1 MCTAHVHSSIA
12 LLLGA
17 DTFYAAQTSSTKYK
31 RMSAGCAVAGGCIY
45 IAGGHNLDHYLN
57 SIERYDPRTPKWKL
71 VRSHATQHAGGT
83 QQLAAPASDVSGWCS
98 RQQLT
103 PVMCLQTSLGS
114 KLQLCACRQTGHC
127 HQLCWA
133 AHSRDWGGHPTA
145 CCLHA
150 PSLSPAPYNRGW
162 PTWSR
167 APSTTYPDIPL
178 WPHRREA
185 AQGKVPTCR
194 LCAAARP

>member
-1 MCTAHVHSSIA
+1 MLALSLHAMRGHPPKFCIQSLKLLCVPSTPCMACFKTTCTAHVHSSIA

-83 QQLAAPASDVSGWCS
+83 Q
-98 RQQLT
+98 
-103 PVMCLQTSLGS
+103 
-114 KLQLCACRQTGHC
+114 H
-127 HQLCWA
+127 
-133 AHSRDWGGHPTA
+133 
-145 CCLHA
+145 
-150 PSLSPAPYNRGW
+150 
-162 PTWSR
+162 
-167 APSTTYPDIPL
+167 
-178 WPHRREA
+178 
-185 AQGKVPTCR
+185 
-194 LCAAARP
+194 